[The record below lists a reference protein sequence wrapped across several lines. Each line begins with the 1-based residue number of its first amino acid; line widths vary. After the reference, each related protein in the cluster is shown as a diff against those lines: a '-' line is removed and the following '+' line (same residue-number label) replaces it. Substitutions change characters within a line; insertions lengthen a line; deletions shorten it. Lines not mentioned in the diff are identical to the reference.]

1 MATPL
6 DALVSLLDLEV
17 IEVNIFR
24 GHSPEENAV
33 RVFGGQ
39 VAGQSLVAASR
50 TVDEPSRHVHSLHA
64 YFLRPG
70 DPSAPILYQFERPL
84 EYDCGYIIVHLFLV
98 PPNVNDITFDQC
110 RP

>member
-1 MATPL
+1 MASPL

-39 VAGQSLVAASR
+39 VAGADVQCLTDAGGRLRGSAQIRRVA
-50 TVDEPSRHVHSLHA
+50 V
-64 YFLRPG
+64 PG
-70 DPSAPILYQFERPL
+70 NAQNGGEA
-84 EYDCGYIIVHLFLV
+84 
-98 PPNVNDITFDQC
+98 
-110 RP
+110 

>member
-39 VAGQSLVAASR
+39 VARLMNHLAMFIRYMHISCVQATPVL
-50 TVDEPSRHVHSLHA
+50 PS
-64 YFLRPG
+64 
-70 DPSAPILYQFERPL
+70 
-84 EYDCGYIIVHLFLV
+84 C
-98 PPNVNDITFDQC
+98 TK
-110 RP
+110 